1 MRWACGPLDVE
12 REKRRDGFSAAD
24 ADALR
29 EWCQPGSLDRLA
41 GTPVNCLVVTW
52 GDGSSGDEEQ
62 RRALAPLVA
71 AARERG
77 LSVVGWVS
85 GAGGLRPAAQAAQ
98 AGGLAGIV
106 TDSSEPL
113 PGTDVLRF
121 RQRGFGDPLR
131 MVDRL
136 PGASRS
142 PSPFLGDLGGVWPGM
157 KLNLQGDADALTG
170 PTSAPWLDS
179 NAWYVRLARTLL
191 SPEAIWL
198 AFDPPEIGGPVP
210 AAAYVQAIADTEMFG
225 ARWLVSLDPHL
236 RRGLSD
242 RQASA
247 VETWRAIGRTLAFF
261 RRHEAWTGHLPAG
274 QIGVL
279 SDYVGANEVLAFE
292 VLNLLARQSSL
303 YQILE
308 KGRAM
313 DTPLGDLDALVYADE
328 GRPGADLVR
337 RLYAFAEGGGTLIT
351 QPGWEERGVPIEDDW
366 TPRYRVFRYG
376 QGRLAVARE
385 PLADP
390 QELAEDAQLLM
401 SHRRDRVRV
410 FNQGTGLW
418 HYATSA
424 DGRSGVL
431 HAFLFPTPFP
441 LMPMT
446 VWFRQPWAEARVFT
460 TATEAGAPAPRST
473 VEPGVEFHL
482 PPASVYCA
490 AEVTA

>member
-1 MRWACGPLDVE
+1 MDADNWVPMRWPCGPLDVE
-12 REKRRDGFSAAD
+12 REKRREGFSARD
-24 ADALR
+24 ADVLR
-29 EWCQPGSLDRLA
+29 EWCEPRSLERLA

-52 GDGSSGDEEQ
+52 AEGSSGDEDQ
-62 RRALAPLVA
+62 RRALAPLLD
-71 AARERG
+71 AARRRG
-77 LSVVGWVS
+77 LSVVGWVN
-85 GAGGLRPAAQAAQ
+85 GAGDLRPAAQAAQ
-98 AGGLAGIV
+98 AASLAAIA
-106 TDSSEPL
+106 TDSQEPL
-113 PGTDVLRF
+113 PGLDVLRF
-121 RQRGFGDPLR
+121 RKRGFGDR
-131 MVDRL
+131 SA
-136 PGASRS
+136 PG
-142 PSPFLGDLGGVWPGM
+142 FLGDLGAVWPGM
-157 KLNLQGDADALTG
+157 QLGLREGVDALTG

-179 NAWYVRLARTLL
+179 NAWHVRLTRTLL
-191 SPEAIWL
+191 SPTALWL
-198 AFDPPEIGGPVP
+198 AFDPPAIGGPVP
-210 AAAYVQAIADTEMFG
+210 ASAYSQAIADTEVFG

-247 VETWRAIGRTLAFF
+247 VETWRAIGRALAFF
-261 RRHEAWTGHLPAG
+261 RRHEAWTGYLPAG

-279 SDYVGANEVLAFE
+279 SDYSGANEFLAFE

-313 DTPLGDLDALVYADE
+313 GTPLGDLDAVLYADE
-328 GRPGADLVR
+328 ARPGADLVR
-337 RLYAFAEGGGTLIT
+337 KLYAFAEDGGTLVT
-351 QPGWEERGVPIEDDW
+351 PPGWEERGVPIEDNW
-366 TPRYRVFRYG
+366 TPRFRVFRCG
-376 QGRLAVARE
+376 RGRLAVARE
-385 PLADP
+385 PVADP
-390 QELAEDAQLLM
+390 QELAEDTQLLM

-418 HYATSA
+418 HYATSE

-431 HAFLFPTPFP
+431 HAFLFPTPYP

-446 VWFRQPWAEARVFT
+446 VWFRQRWLSARVFT
-460 TATEAGAPAPRST
+460 TEKDDAAPATRSA